1 MYKINEVFYTLQG
14 EGAHSGIPA
23 VFVRF
28 SGCNLRCPW
37 CDTEFTSFTP
47 MTADEIVSTALSLY
61 EADTQGRRRMMVLTG
76 GEPSLQVDDALIAAL
91 HAAGFYICIETNGTR
106 PLPAGIDWITCSP
119 KITNYQTVSPQN
131 GMEKCLDLALRT
143 EGIVGNVVP
152 TIDHLDGRGTNYQL
166 PITNSHPLALRKVNE
181 VKVVFTGDYD
191 PNIWREHLEAEHWL
205 LQPLRYTGEWLLQS
219 NVDEWEDDRNDNLA
233 DTVQYILA
241 HPFWRL
247 SVQLH
252 KIVGLR

>member
-1 MYKINEVFYTLQG
+1 MVYKVNEIFYTLQG

-37 CDTEFTSFTP
+37 CDTEFTDYTE
-47 MTADEIVSTALSLY
+47 MTAAEIVAEALELY
-61 EADTQGRRRMMVLTG
+61 DIPNERRKMMVLTG
-76 GEPSLQVDDALIAAL
+76 GEPSLQVDTPLIDAL

-106 PLPAGIDWITCSP
+106 PLPDGIDWITCSP
-119 KITNYQTVSPQN
+119 KKGTN
-131 GMEKCLDLALRT
+131 LALKR
-143 EGIVGNVVP
+143 
-152 TIDHLDGRGTNYQL
+152 
-166 PITNSHPLALRKVNE
+166 VNE

-191 PNIWREHLEAEHWL
+191 PEIWRTQIEAEHWM
-205 LQPLRYTGEWLLQS
+205 LQPLRYTGEWLIEHA
-219 NVDEWEDDRNDNLA
+219 VDEWEDDRNDNLD
-233 DTVQYILA
+233 DTVRYILS

>member
-1 MYKINEVFYTLQG
+1 MYYKVNEIFYTLQG

-37 CDTEFTSFTP
+37 CDTDFADYQEMSAEAIVDQALALYDTP
-47 MTADEIVSTALSLY
+47 NPRHKMC
-61 EADTQGRRRMMVLTG
+61 VLTG
-76 GEPSLQVDDALIAAL
+76 GEPSLQVDKTLIDAL

-106 PLPAGIDWITCSP
+106 ALPEGIDWITCSP
-119 KITNYQTVSPQN
+119 KKSSITNQQS
-131 GMEKCLDLALRT
+131 
-143 EGIVGNVVP
+143 
-152 TIDHLDGRGTNYQL
+152 
-166 PITNSHPLALRKVNE
+166 PITNLALHRANE

-191 PNIWREHLEAEHWL
+191 PEIWRNQLEAEHWM
-205 LQPLRYTGEWLLQS
+205 LQPLRYTAEWLLEHA
-219 NVDEWEDDRNDNLA
+219 VDEWEDDRNDNLD
-233 DTVQYILA
+233 DTVRYILA

>member
-37 CDTEFTSFTP
+37 CDTEFSEFTE
-47 MTADEIVSTALSLY
+47 MSADEIVREALSLY
-61 EADTQGRRRMMVLTG
+61 DIPNERRKMLVLTG
-76 GEPSLQVDDALIAAL
+76 GEPSLQVDAPLIDAL
-91 HAAGFYICIETNGTR
+91 HQAGFYICIETNGTR
-106 PLPAGIDWITCSP
+106 PLPDGIDWITCSP
-119 KITNYQTVSPQN
+119 KMVYQSEGRSISETVYQRS
-131 GMEKCLDLALRT
+131 GLSAKRSSLALKR
-143 EGIVGNVVP
+143 
-152 TIDHLDGRGTNYQL
+152 
-166 PITNSHPLALRKVNE
+166 VNE
-181 VKVVFTGDYD
+181 VKVVFTGTYD
-191 PNIWREHLEAEHWL
+191 PEIWRSQLEAEHWL
-205 LQPLRYTGEWLLQS
+205 LQPLRYTGEWLL
-219 NVDEWEDDRNDNLA
+219 NNCDAFEDDRNDNLD
-233 DTVQYILA
+233 DTVRYILS

>member
-1 MYKINEVFYTLQG
+1 MYRVNEIFYTLQG
-14 EGAHSGIPA
+14 EGCHSGIPA

-37 CDTEFTSFTP
+37 CDTEFSDYTE
-47 MTADEIVSTALSLY
+47 MTAEEIVAEALSLY
-61 EADTQGRRRMMVLTG
+61 DIPNERRRMVVLTG
-76 GEPSLQVDDALIAAL
+76 GEPSLQVDDALVEAL

-119 KITNYQTVSPQN
+119 KMVYQSEGRSVSETVCQRS
-131 GMEKCLDLALRT
+131 GLLEKRSSLALKR
-143 EGIVGNVVP
+143 
-152 TIDHLDGRGTNYQL
+152 
-166 PITNSHPLALRKVNE
+166 VNE
-181 VKVVFTGDYD
+181 VKVVFTGEYD
-191 PNIWREHLEAEHWL
+191 PAVWRQYLEADHWL
-205 LQPLRYTGEWLLQS
+205 LQPLRYNGEWLLQS
-219 NVDEWEDDRNDNLA
+219 GIDEWEDDRNDNL
-233 DTVQYILA
+233 DETVRYILS

>member
-1 MYKINEVFYTLQG
+1 MYRVNEIFYTLQG

-37 CDTEFTSFTP
+37 CDTEFTSYKE
-47 MTADEIVSTALSLY
+47 MTAAAIVSEALSLY
-61 EADTQGRRRMMVLTG
+61 SADTQGRRKMLVLTG
-76 GEPSLQVDDALIAAL
+76 GEPGLQVDKPLLEAL
-91 HAAGFYICIETNGTR
+91 HQAGFYICIETNGTR
-106 PLPAGIDWITCSP
+106 PLPDGIDWITCSP
-119 KITNYQTVSPQN
+119 KLVKSQESGVRSQ
-131 GMEKCLDLALRT
+131 K
-143 EGIVGNVVP
+143 
-152 TIDHLDGRGTNYQL
+152 
-166 PITNSHPLALRKVNE
+166 LALRKVNE

-191 PNIWREHLEAEHWL
+191 PEIWRDQLQAEHWL
-205 LQPLRYTGEWLLQS
+205 LQPLRYTGEWLLES
-219 NVDEWEDDRNDNLA
+219 ERDEWEDDRNDNLE
-233 DTVQYILA
+233 DTVRYILS

>member
-1 MYKINEVFYTLQG
+1 MYKINEIFYTLQG

-37 CDTEFTSFTP
+37 CDTEFADFTE
-47 MTADEIVSTALSLY
+47 MTAGQIVAEALELY
-61 EADTQGRRRMMVLTG
+61 DIPNERRKMVVLTG
-76 GEPSLQVDDALIAAL
+76 GEPSLQADAALVEAL

-106 PLPAGIDWITCSP
+106 PLPDGIDWITCSP
-119 KITNYQTVSPQN
+119 KEASLQHSAI
-131 GMEKCLDLALRT
+131 
-143 EGIVGNVVP
+143 
-152 TIDHLDGRGTNYQL
+152 
-166 PITNSHPLALRKVNE
+166 SHQPLALKKVNE

-191 PNIWREHLEAEHWL
+191 PEIWRTQIEAEHWM
-205 LQPLRYTGEWLLQS
+205 LQPLRYTGEWLIEHA
-219 NVDEWEDDRNDNLA
+219 VDEWEDDRNDNLD
-233 DTVQYILA
+233 DTVRYILS

-247 SVQLH
+247 SVQFH

>member
-47 MTADEIVSTALSLY
+47 MTADEIVSIALSLY

-76 GEPSLQVDDALIAAL
+76 GEPSLQVDDALITAL

-119 KITNYQTVSPQN
+119 KRAYYPHSLKDS
-131 GMEKCLDLALRT
+131 EKSSFPLREDRGEACQLALKR
-143 EGIVGNVVP
+143 
-152 TIDHLDGRGTNYQL
+152 
-166 PITNSHPLALRKVNE
+166 VNE